1 MDSSK
6 YNRQFIQLD
15 KIFLDL
21 NNPRHI
27 PHPSEVETI
36 NYLCENED
44 IFNLAKDI
52 ALYGLNPLENLAV
65 VKDNKTGTYVVA
77 EGNRR
82 LCAIKLLNDPYRAPQ
97 KLQKKFSELSRHWK
111 GISELEVIVIEDEE
125 NVDLWLTRIHAGQQQ
140 GIGRRQWDSE
150 QKTRHFGD
158 SKNTLAQLVLDYA
171 EQVELLA
178 TDTRKGKL
186 SIVQRFVANNDFR
199 NFINV
204 SNNIEE
210 FNPSEINMEY
220 FTIFINDVVTGKI
233 DTRTHSTS
241 DQIREYV
248 QLNKNKQ
255 DVDVRKSTEA
265 NDTAGDSSHLI
276 DNINDG
282 SNIIQD
288 NLGNSAGKPQSDSIK
303 NISPKPRTKLVNS
316 KDLMDKLNLLK
327 NYKLLKIN
335 YSLHEISV
343 QKHAALITVG
353 IWSFLEA
360 LTFLHGRDGGE
371 LSAYINNKF
380 SSLGF
385 DSKKDKAIREAVQ
398 RFHENGNTTKHHP
411 TAANFNHDQIINDFE
426 VITPLLIAII
436 NDINHQN

>member
-1 MDSSK
+1 MDSNK
-6 YNRQFIQLD
+6 HNRQLIQLD

-21 NNPRHI
+21 KNPRHI
-27 PHPSEVETI
+27 PYQSEVETI
-36 NYLCENED
+36 KYLCENED

-65 VKDNKTGTYVVA
+65 VKDDKTGTYVVA

-97 KLQKKFSELSRHWK
+97 KFQKKFLELSSNWEN
-111 GISELEVIVIEDEE
+111 ISELEVIVIEDEE

-158 SKNTLAQLVLDYA
+158 SKNTLAQLLLDYA
-171 EQVELLA
+171 EKEGLLT
-178 TDTRKGKL
+178 TDTRRGKL
-186 SIVQRFVANNDFR
+186 SVVQRFLTNHDFK
-199 NFINV
+199 NLIGI
-204 SNNIEE
+204 SNKIEE

-220 FTIFINDVVTGKI
+220 FTIFINDVAKGKI

-241 DQIREYV
+241 EQIREYV
-248 QLNKNKQ
+248 QFNKNN
-255 DVDVRKSTEA
+255 E
-265 NDTAGDSSHLI
+265 DSSKSDDVNNSTCESSYSI
-276 DNINDG
+276 DDKIDDG
-282 SNIIQD
+282 TNIIQN
-288 NLGNSAGKPQSDSIK
+288 NLENIAEKPQSEPIK

-316 KDLMDKLNLLK
+316 KDLMDKLKLLN
-327 NYKLLKIN
+327 NYKLSKIY
-335 YSLHEISV
+335 YSLNEISV
-343 QKHAALITVG
+343 QKHPALITVG
-353 IWSFLEA
+353 IWSFLES

-385 DSKKDKAIREAVQ
+385 DSKKHKAIKEAVQ
-398 RFHENGNTTKHHP
+398 RFHESGNTTKHHP
-411 TAANFNHDQIINDFE
+411 TAANFNYEQIINDFE
-426 VITPLLIAII
+426 VITPLSIAII
-436 NDINHQN
+436 NNINNQN

>member
-1 MDSSK
+1 MDSNK
-6 YNRQFIQLD
+6 HNRQLIQLD

-27 PHPSEVETI
+27 PYQSEVETI
-36 NYLCENED
+36 KYLCENED

-65 VKDNKTGTYVVA
+65 VKDDKTGTYVVA

-97 KLQKKFSELSRHWK
+97 KFQKKFFELSSNWEN
-111 GISELEVIVIEDEE
+111 ISELEVIVIEDEE

-158 SKNTLAQLVLDYA
+158 SKNTLAQLLLDYA
-171 EQVELLA
+171 EKEGLLT
-178 TDTRKGKL
+178 TDTRRGKL
-186 SIVQRFVANNDFR
+186 SVVQRFLTNHDFR
-199 NFINV
+199 NLIGI
-204 SNNIEE
+204 SNKIED

-220 FTIFINDVVTGKI
+220 FTIFINDVAKGKI

-241 DQIREYV
+241 EQIREYV
-248 QLNKNKQ
+248 QFNKNN
-255 DVDVRKSTEA
+255 E
-265 NDTAGDSSHLI
+265 DSSKSDDVNNSTCESSHSI
-276 DNINDG
+276 DDKIDDG
-282 SNIIQD
+282 INIIQN
-288 NLGNSAGKPQSDSIK
+288 NLENIAEKPQSEPIK

-316 KDLMDKLNLLK
+316 KDLMDKLKLLN
-327 NYKLLKIN
+327 NYKLLKIY
-335 YSLHEISV
+335 YSLNEISV
-343 QKHAALITVG
+343 QKHPALITVG
-353 IWSFLEA
+353 IWSFLES

-385 DSKKDKAIREAVQ
+385 DSKKHKAIKEAVQ
-398 RFHENGNTTKHHP
+398 RFHESGNTTKHHP
-411 TAANFNHDQIINDFE
+411 TAANFNYEQIINDFE

-436 NDINHQN
+436 NNINNQN

>member
-1 MDSSK
+1 MDSNK
-6 YNRQFIQLD
+6 HNRQLIQLD

-21 NNPRHI
+21 KNPRHI
-27 PHPSEVETI
+27 PYQSEVETI
-36 NYLCENED
+36 KYLCENED

-65 VKDNKTGTYVVA
+65 VKDDKTGTYVVA

-97 KLQKKFSELSRHWK
+97 KFQKKFLELSSNWEN
-111 GISELEVIVIEDEE
+111 ISELEVIVIEDEE

-158 SKNTLAQLVLDYA
+158 SKKTLAQLLLDYA
-171 EQVELLA
+171 EKEGLLT
-178 TDTRKGKL
+178 TDTRRGKL
-186 SIVQRFVANNDFR
+186 SVVQRFLTNHDFK
-199 NFINV
+199 NLIGI
-204 SNNIEE
+204 SNKIEE

-220 FTIFINDVVTGKI
+220 FTIFINDVAKGKI

-241 DQIREYV
+241 EQIREYV
-248 QLNKNKQ
+248 QFNKNN
-255 DVDVRKSTEA
+255 E
-265 NDTAGDSSHLI
+265 DSSKSDDVNNSTCESSYSI
-276 DNINDG
+276 DDKIDDG
-282 SNIIQD
+282 TNIIQN
-288 NLGNSAGKPQSDSIK
+288 NLENIAEKPQSEPIK

-316 KDLMDKLNLLK
+316 KDLMDKLKLLN
-327 NYKLLKIN
+327 NYKLSKIY
-335 YSLHEISV
+335 YSLNEISV
-343 QKHAALITVG
+343 QKHPDLITVG
-353 IWSFLEA
+353 IWSFLES

-385 DSKKDKAIREAVQ
+385 DSKKHKAIKEAVQ
-398 RFHENGNTTKHHP
+398 RFHESGNTTKHHP
-411 TAANFNHDQIINDFE
+411 TAANFNYEQIINDFE

-436 NDINHQN
+436 NNINNQN

>member
-1 MDSSK
+1 MDSNK
-6 YNRQFIQLD
+6 HNRQLIQLD

-21 NNPRHI
+21 KNPRHI
-27 PHPSEVETI
+27 PYQSEVETI
-36 NYLCENED
+36 KYLCENED

-65 VKDNKTGTYVVA
+65 VKDDKTGTYVVA

-97 KLQKKFSELSRHWK
+97 KFQKKFLELSSNWEN
-111 GISELEVIVIEDEE
+111 ISELEVIVIEDEE

-158 SKNTLAQLVLDYA
+158 SKNTLAQLLLDYA
-171 EQVELLA
+171 EKEGLLT
-178 TDTRKGKL
+178 TDTRRGKL
-186 SIVQRFVANNDFR
+186 SVVQRFLTNHDFK
-199 NFINV
+199 NLIGI
-204 SNNIEE
+204 SNKIEE

-220 FTIFINDVVTGKI
+220 FTIFINDVAKGKI

-241 DQIREYV
+241 EQIREYV
-248 QLNKNKQ
+248 QFNKNN
-255 DVDVRKSTEA
+255 E
-265 NDTAGDSSHLI
+265 DSSKSDDVNNSTCESSYSI
-276 DNINDG
+276 DDKIDDG
-282 SNIIQD
+282 TNIIQN
-288 NLGNSAGKPQSDSIK
+288 NLENIAEKPQSEPIK

-316 KDLMDKLNLLK
+316 KDLMDKLKLLN
-327 NYKLLKIN
+327 NYKLSKIY
-335 YSLHEISV
+335 YSLNEISV
-343 QKHAALITVG
+343 QKHPDLITVG
-353 IWSFLEA
+353 IWSFLES

-385 DSKKDKAIREAVQ
+385 DSKKHKAIKEAVQ
-398 RFHENGNTTKHHP
+398 RFHESGNTTKHHP
-411 TAANFNHDQIINDFE
+411 TAANFNYEQIINDFE

-436 NDINHQN
+436 NNINNQN

>member
-1 MDSSK
+1 MDSNK
-6 YNRQFIQLD
+6 HNRQFIQLD

-21 NNPRHI
+21 KNPRHI
-27 PHPSEVETI
+27 PYQSEVETI
-36 NYLCENED
+36 KYLCENED

-65 VKDNKTGTYVVA
+65 VKDDKTGTYVVA

-97 KLQKKFSELSRHWK
+97 KFQKKFLELSSNWEN
-111 GISELEVIVIEDEE
+111 ISELEVIVIEDEE

-158 SKNTLAQLVLDYA
+158 SKNTLAQLLLDYA
-171 EQVELLA
+171 EKEGLLT
-178 TDTRKGKL
+178 TDTRRGKL
-186 SIVQRFVANNDFR
+186 SVVQRFLTNHDFK
-199 NFINV
+199 NLIGI
-204 SNNIEE
+204 SNKIEE

-220 FTIFINDVVTGKI
+220 FTIFINDVAKGKI

-241 DQIREYV
+241 EQIREYV
-248 QLNKNKQ
+248 QFNKNN
-255 DVDVRKSTEA
+255 E
-265 NDTAGDSSHLI
+265 DSSKSDDVNNSTCESSYSI
-276 DNINDG
+276 DDKIDDG
-282 SNIIQD
+282 TNIIQN
-288 NLGNSAGKPQSDSIK
+288 NLENIAEKPQSEPIK

-316 KDLMDKLNLLK
+316 KDLMDKLKLLN
-327 NYKLLKIN
+327 NYKLSKIY
-335 YSLHEISV
+335 YSLNEISV
-343 QKHAALITVG
+343 QKHPALITVG
-353 IWSFLEA
+353 IWSFLES

-385 DSKKDKAIREAVQ
+385 DSKKHKAIKEAVQ
-398 RFHENGNTTKHHP
+398 RFHESGNTTKHHP
-411 TAANFNHDQIINDFE
+411 TAANFNYEQIINDFE

-436 NDINHQN
+436 NNINNQN

>member
-1 MDSSK
+1 MDSK
-6 YNRQFIQLD
+6 KHNRQLIQLD

-27 PHPSEVETI
+27 PYQSEVETI
-36 NYLCENED
+36 KYLCENED

-65 VKDNKTGTYVVA
+65 VKDDKTGTYVVA

-97 KLQKKFSELSRHWK
+97 KFQKKFFELSSNWEN
-111 GISELEVIVIEDEE
+111 ISELEVIVIEDEE

-158 SKNTLAQLVLDYA
+158 SKNTLAQLLLDYA
-171 EQVELLA
+171 EKEGLLT
-178 TDTRKGKL
+178 TDTRRGKL
-186 SIVQRFVANNDFR
+186 SVVQRFLTNHDFK
-199 NFINV
+199 NLIGI
-204 SNNIEE
+204 SNKIEE
-210 FNPSEINMEY
+210 FNPSEMNMEY
-220 FTIFINDVVTGKI
+220 FTIFINDVTKGKI

-241 DQIREYV
+241 EQIREYV
-248 QLNKNKQ
+248 QFNKNN
-255 DVDVRKSTEA
+255 E
-265 NDTAGDSSHLI
+265 DSSKSDDVNNSTCESSHSI
-276 DNINDG
+276 DDKIDDG
-282 SNIIQD
+282 TNIIQN
-288 NLGNSAGKPQSDSIK
+288 NLENIAEKPQSEPIK

-316 KDLMDKLNLLK
+316 KDLMDKLKLLN
-327 NYKLLKIN
+327 NYKLSKIY
-335 YSLHEISV
+335 YSLNDISV
-343 QKHAALITVG
+343 QKHPALITVG
-353 IWSFLEA
+353 IWSFLES

-385 DSKKDKAIREAVQ
+385 DSKKHKAIREAVQ
-398 RFHENGNTTKHHP
+398 RFHESGNTTKHHP
-411 TAANFNHDQIINDFE
+411 TAANFNYEQIINDFE

-436 NDINHQN
+436 NNINNQN

>member
-65 VKDNKTGTYVVA
+65 VKDNKTGTYVVV

-97 KLQKKFSELSRHWK
+97 KLQKKFSELSKNWK
-111 GISELEVIVIEDEE
+111 DISELEVIVIEDKE

-158 SKNTLAQLVLDYA
+158 SKNTLAQLLLDYA
-171 EQVELLA
+171 EKEGLLT
-178 TDTRKGKL
+178 TDTRRGKL
-186 SIVQRFVANNDFR
+186 SVVQRFLTNHDFK
-199 NFINV
+199 NLIGI
-204 SNNIEE
+204 SNKIEE

-220 FTIFINDVVTGKI
+220 FTIFINDVAKGKI

-241 DQIREYV
+241 EQIREYV
-248 QLNKNKQ
+248 QFNKNN
-255 DVDVRKSTEA
+255 E
-265 NDTAGDSSHLI
+265 DSSKSDDVNNSTCESSYSI
-276 DNINDG
+276 DDKIDDG
-282 SNIIQD
+282 TNIIQN
-288 NLGNSAGKPQSDSIK
+288 NLENIAEKPQSEPIK

-316 KDLMDKLNLLK
+316 KDLMDKLKLLN
-327 NYKLLKIN
+327 NYKLSKIY
-335 YSLHEISV
+335 YSLNEISV
-343 QKHAALITVG
+343 QKHPALITVG
-353 IWSFLEA
+353 IWSFLES

-385 DSKKDKAIREAVQ
+385 DSKKHKAIKEAVQ
-398 RFHENGNTTKHHP
+398 RFHESGNTTKHHP
-411 TAANFNHDQIINDFE
+411 TAANFNYEQIINDFE

-436 NDINHQN
+436 NNINNQN

>member
-1 MDSSK
+1 MDSNK
-6 YNRQFIQLD
+6 HNRQLIQLD

-21 NNPRHI
+21 KNPRHI
-27 PHPSEVETI
+27 PYQSEVETI
-36 NYLCENED
+36 KYLCENED

-65 VKDNKTGTYVVA
+65 VKDDKTGTYVVA

-97 KLQKKFSELSRHWK
+97 KFQKKFLELSSNWEN
-111 GISELEVIVIEDEE
+111 ISELEVIVIEDEE

-158 SKNTLAQLVLDYA
+158 SKNTLAQLLLDYA
-171 EQVELLA
+171 EKEGLLT
-178 TDTRKGKL
+178 TDTRRGKL
-186 SIVQRFVANNDFR
+186 SVVQRFLTNHDFK
-199 NFINV
+199 NLIGI
-204 SNNIEE
+204 SNKIEE

-220 FTIFINDVVTGKI
+220 FTIFINDVAKGKI

-241 DQIREYV
+241 EQIREYV
-248 QLNKNKQ
+248 QFNKNN
-255 DVDVRKSTEA
+255 E
-265 NDTAGDSSHLI
+265 DSSKSDDVNNSTCESSYSI
-276 DNINDG
+276 DDKIDDG
-282 SNIIQD
+282 TNIIQN
-288 NLGNSAGKPQSDSIK
+288 NLENIAEKPQSEPIK

-316 KDLMDKLNLLK
+316 KDLMDKLKLLN
-327 NYKLLKIN
+327 NYKLSKIY
-335 YSLHEISV
+335 YSLNEISV
-343 QKHAALITVG
+343 QKHPALITVG
-353 IWSFLEA
+353 IWSFLES

-385 DSKKDKAIREAVQ
+385 DSKKHKAIKEAVQ
-398 RFHENGNTTKHHP
+398 RFHESGNTTKHHP
-411 TAANFNHDQIINDFE
+411 TAANFNYEQIINDFE

-436 NDINHQN
+436 NNINNQN